1 MATPIRQ
8 LLSQTSYNT
17 DGVTTIWD
25 FSFSGGYLDQSHV
38 KASYRTPDGE
48 VTQITV
54 TPGMF
59 VGPFQLNISPAIPA
73 GVGGDTVL
81 TIYRDTPKD
90 LPLVNFAD
98 KASLTEVS
106 LDTNAQQAIFAA
118 AECTDTINT
127 SLVDANV
134 QLAIDA
140 ADLALSYANA
150 AQVAADAAADQA
162 QVAQDAADAAVAAT
176 ASKADLVI
184 TVTKDTDVGAANIP
198 AGTTAQRPANG
209 MGKFRYNSSIGRFEG
224 NNGTTWGSLGGA
236 TGGGNDDAFY
246 ENAQTV
252 TANYT
257 LTANKNAMSAGP
269 ITVNGGVTVTVPT
282 GQTWSIV

>member
-25 FSFSGGYLDQSHV
+25 FSFSGGYLEQSHV
-38 KASYRTPDGE
+38 KASYRDPTGD

-59 VGPFQLNISPAIPA
+59 VGPFQLEITPALPV

-90 LPLVNFAD
+90 LPLVDFAD

-106 LDTNAQQAIFAA
+106 LDTNAKQAVFAC
-118 AECTDTINT
+118 AEVTDTINT

-140 ADLALSYANA
+140 ADLALSYATA
-150 AQVAADAAADQA
+150 AQVAADAATASANAAADS
-162 QVAQDAADAAVAAT
+162 AQDAIDALT
-176 ASKADLVI
+176 SKADLAI
-184 TVTKDTDVGAANIP
+184 TVTKDTDTGAANIP
-198 AGTTAQRPANG
+198 VGTTAQRPANG
-209 MGKFRYNSSIGRFEG
+209 PGKFRFNSTLGRAEI
-224 NNGTTWGSLGGA
+224 NNGSVWGSLGGA
-236 TGGGNDDAFY
+236 TGGGPDAAFY
-246 ENAQTV
+246 ENDQIIT
-252 TANYT
+252 TSYT
-257 LTANKNAMSAGP
+257 LTANRNAMSAGP
-269 ITVNGGVTVTVPT
+269 ITVASGATVTVPS
-282 GQTWSIV
+282 GQTWSVV

>member
-38 KASYRTPDGE
+38 KASYRTPDGD

-73 GVGGDTVL
+73 GVGGDTIL

-140 ADLALSYANA
+140 ADLALSYATA
-150 AQVAADAAADQA
+150 AQVSADAAAAQA
-162 QVAQDAADAAVAAT
+162 AAAADSAQDAIDALSSKSDLAT
-176 ASKADLVI
+176 
-184 TVTKDTDVGAANIP
+184 TVTKDTDTGAANVP
-198 AGTTAQRPANG
+198 VGTTAQRPSAG
-209 MGKFRYNSSIGRFEG
+209 AGKFRFNSTLGRAEI
-224 NNGTTWGSLGGA
+224 NNGSTWGSLGGA
-236 TGGGNDDAFY
+236 TGGGPDAAFY
-246 ENAQTV
+246 ENDNTI
-252 TANYT
+252 TTSYT
-257 LTANKNAMSAGP
+257 LTANRNAMSAGP
-269 ITVNGGVTVTVPT
+269 ITVNSGATVTVPT